1 MSLRTKKKG
10 IEDSVQ
16 RYQCN
21 DCKKKFRSKRNKKYL
36 EKRLWEVY
44 SVGKQ
49 TLTELAS
56 QSNRSHVWVRK
67 QLDHYV
73 PDMFPNIA
81 PKPTIIVPD
90 TTFWGRR
97 YGVCVFRSWTLKRN
111 LWWSE
116 VPSEVM
122 ANYYYGRKILED
134 KGWIFTAAVIDG
146 RRGLATVFK
155 DIPVQICHFHQLQTV
170 TKYLTRRPK
179 TEAGI
184 ELRYLALTLT
194 KTDEVT
200 FIKAL
205 SAYEQKWSH
214 FLNEKT
220 IVIGLKRPQYTHK
233 NVRAAL
239 RSLKTNLPYLFTY
252 QRYHELDIPNTT
264 NTIDG
269 YFASVKKKV
278 AAHHGLRKDRR
289 FKLICQLLKE
299 G

>member
-1 MSLRTKKKG
+1 MGSNQIRRSGSTAGSYRTTG
-10 IEDSVQ
+10 NYHCP
-16 RYQCN
+16 R
-21 DCKKKFRSKRNKKYL
+21 
-36 EKRLWEVY
+36 
-44 SVGKQ
+44 
-49 TLTELAS
+49 
-56 QSNRSHVWVRK
+56 
-67 QLDHYV
+67 HYV
-73 PDMFPNIA
+73 LGTPVRRLC
-81 PKPTIIVPD
+81 VPVVD
-90 TTFWGRR
+90 TQTQ
-97 YGVCVFRSWTLKRN
+97 
-111 LWWSE
+111 SE

-122 ANYYYGRKILED
+122 ANYYYGRKILEA

-170 TKYLTRRPK
+170 TKYLTRKPK
-179 TEAGI
+179 TDAGR
-184 ELRYLALTLT
+184 ELRFLALTLT
-194 KTDEVT
+194 KTDEAT
-200 FIKAL
+200 FTKAL
-205 SAYEQKWSH
+205 LNYEEEWSH

-220 IVIGLKRPQYTHK
+220 IILGLNRPQYTHK

-239 RSLKTNLPYLFTY
+239 RSLKTNLQYLFTY
-252 QRYHELDIPNTT
+252 LRYPELGIPNTT